1 MDTKVSGTCSYSQ
14 GVHSVVKEMTGPK
27 EVSKYGEG
35 RMEANTGTAKEEPGR
50 EVNGGRDG
58 RCGRDVLGGGEY
70 PKGKE
75 KGTDLQEK

>member
-1 MDTKVSGTCSYSQ
+1 
-14 GVHSVVKEMTGPK
+14 
-27 EVSKYGEG
+27 
-35 RMEANTGTAKEEPGR
+35 MEANTGTAKEEPGR

-58 RCGRDVLGGGEY
+58 RGGRDVLGGGEY

>member
-1 MDTKVSGTCSYSQ
+1 
-14 GVHSVVKEMTGPK
+14 
-27 EVSKYGEG
+27 
-35 RMEANTGTAKEEPGR
+35 MEANTGTAKEELGR

-58 RCGRDVLGGGEY
+58 RCGRAVLGGGEY

>member
-1 MDTKVSGTCSYSQ
+1 
-14 GVHSVVKEMTGPK
+14 
-27 EVSKYGEG
+27 
-35 RMEANTGTAKEEPGR
+35 MEANTGTAKEEPGR